1 MFSYFIKKRTI
12 QYYYVHKQ
20 YYNNWEN
27 RQYWNTLMSTVKKYL
42 NKTDCNLHDICI
54 YTHYNYKLNENVDI
68 LLI

>member
-1 MFSYFIKKRTI
+1 
-12 QYYYVHKQ
+12 
-20 YYNNWEN
+20 
-27 RQYWNTLMSTVKKYL
+27 MSTVKKYL